1 MRFTSALKELMRAN
15 GYTQTAL
22 AVKLGTTQQTVSR
35 WLKGINQPDFETLFV
50 LCKLLDSTPNELLGW
65 EE

>member
-1 MRFTSALKELMRAN
+1 MRFSSVLKELMKAS

-50 LCKLLDSTPNELLGW
+50 LCKVLDSTPNELLGW